1 MNYFS
6 RVFLKYFFYLCF
18 LVWTGMLISGCGATK
33 KITTAINKKDTSLIK
48 IDSSAI
54 SIEKLHDDSLLY
66 IRELY
71 NHLIANQ
78 IHFNTF
84 SAKVKV
90 HYEGSDGKD
99 EEVTAFIRIEKDKK
113 IWISI
118 TALLGIEVVR
128 ALITPDSVK
137 LINKLD
143 KVYQW
148 RSVSYL
154 QEVTHLPFDFNTMQS
169 AIVGNPIYLD
179 SNILYYHKEDQGI
192 SMLSL
197 GDLFRNYLTLNKS
210 DLSVKHCKLDDIKL
224 RSAFSYDLTYGDYEK
239 KDTVLFSTYRKISVA
254 EKTRLDI
261 EMTFKQYSFN
271 ENLNFPLSI
280 PKNYKPK

>member
-1 MNYFS
+1 MKNAGSVF
-6 RVFLKYFFYLCF
+6 FLKWSFRIFM
-18 LVWTGMLISGCGATK
+18 VVLIGIAVNGCRSTK
-33 KITTAINKKDTSLIK
+33 KITKAISK
-48 IDSSAI
+48 IDTVQQKTDTASA
-54 SIEKLHDDSLLY
+54 EDLRADSLRY
-66 IRELY
+66 IAELY
-71 NHLIANQ
+71 RHIESS
-78 IHFNTF
+78 IIEWRSF
-84 SAKVKV
+84 SAKLKV

-99 EEVTAFIRIEKDKK
+99 YTFSALIRLQKDKI

-118 TALLGIEVVR
+118 TSLLGEAFRVM
-128 ALITPDSVK
+128 ITPDSVK
-137 LINKLD
+137 VLNKMD
-143 KVYQW
+143 KVYQL
-148 RSVSYL
+148 RSVSYIR
-154 QEVTHLPFDFNTMQS
+154 EISHLPFDFNELQS
-169 AIVGNPIYLD
+169 IIMGNPIYLD